1 MSELETKTS
10 LGSAQAHRV
19 TEDSRVPMNAPHQR
33 LAVPEIPGFHLH
45 WFTSGR
51 VHRALRAGYTHVVP
65 EDGVDVMNTGL
76 ADPKSAVGSTD
87 LGENISI
94 ISGDG
99 VPEGQDEPDRLYL
112 MKLPQEWWEKDQKA
126 LLARNESIAATLRG
140 GLAGA
145 EDDPE
150 KAKRYLK
157 SGQDLFIPKRNK

>member
-1 MSELETKTS
+1 MSKIENEQA
-10 LGSAQAHRV
+10 LGSEQTHRV
-19 TEDSRVPMNAPHQR
+19 TESSRIPMSAPHQR
-33 LAVPEIPGFHLH
+33 LAVPPIPGYHLH

-51 VHRALRAGYTHVVP
+51 VHRALRAGYSHVTP
-65 EDGVDVMNTGL
+65 NDGVDVMNAGL

-112 MKLPQEWWEKDQKA
+112 MKLPKEWWEKDQKT
-126 LLARNESIAATLRG
+126 LLERNESIAATLRG